1 MDERFIFLVVK
12 YLDDKLEGDEI
23 QEFEKFLQNPLCQ
36 VYLHEA
42 EFANDIINKGL
53 EKLIAKI
60 NTNGILPPEAFLREE
75 PEDEEEDN
83 NNSN

>member
-23 QEFEKFLQNPLCQ
+23 QEFEKFLKDPLCQ
-36 VYLHEA
+36 AYLHES

-53 EKLIAKI
+53 EKLVTKI
-60 NTNGILPPEAFLREE
+60 NKNGILPTEAFLWEE
-75 PEDEEEDN
+75 PEKEVDEDEN
-83 NNSN
+83 TN